1 LDASNKTCPV
11 TSEDKKVADA
21 ILSSITVTN
30 TIPSVSGKD
39 APSVEEIRNMIK
51 YNNAAQERCVT
62 VKDYISRILKM
73 PPRYGCPFRVG
84 ALEENNKVMIYL
96 MFTDNLGQLSDV
108 LPSQLVENIQ
118 NYLSHYRSIND
129 FVEIKSGR
137 IVNLSFEADL
147 YVDKNYN
154 SGEVVKSVINTI
166 KSYMDINNH
175 DLGKDIYVSDI
186 QKEITNVDGV
196 LNLID
201 LRVYNEFGTGY
212 SQTKISQQTVYL
224 TEDDYG
230 YDKTE
235 DSERSEVDLNASDYI
250 LNSEADEMFEI
261 KNDTDIRIR
270 VKTR

>member
-1 LDASNKTCPV
+1 
-11 TSEDKKVADA
+11 
-21 ILSSITVTN
+21 
-30 TIPSVSGKD
+30 
-39 APSVEEIRNMIK
+39 
-51 YNNAAQERCVT
+51 
-62 VKDYISRILKM
+62 
-73 PPRYGCPFRVG
+73 
-84 ALEENNKVMIYL
+84 
-96 MFTDNLGQLSDV
+96 
-108 LPSQLVENIQ
+108 
-118 NYLSHYRSIND
+118 
-129 FVEIKSGR
+129 
-137 IVNLSFEADL
+137 
-147 YVDKNYN
+147 
-154 SGEVVKSVINTI
+154 
-166 KSYMDINNH
+166 MDINNH